1 MNEGITQPPW
11 IYESPDGGI
20 TVYHRLA
27 NSTERELT
35 KVSLANSPS
44 EWVEARRNTALR
56 RMRWYKMLDAAVD
69 DPILSDM
76 IERVETYYAL
86 KY

>member
-1 MNEGITQPPW
+1 MSCGDPTQPW

-20 TVYHRLA
+20 TVYRRLA
-27 NSTERELT
+27 NSTERELI
-35 KVSLANSPS
+35 ANSPS
-44 EWVEARRNTALR
+44 AWVEARRNTALR
-56 RMRWYKMLDAAVD
+56 RMRWYKMLDDAVD